1 MPLVRQ
7 PDDAYRRFMP
17 KTPAELERKVDQL
30 DNDVHEIYSMLT
42 AVTEHQLAHD
52 ARFDSIDGRLDGH
65 NTRLDSIGE
74 KLDTVITMLG
84 GEPRG

>member
-1 MPLVRQ
+1 
-7 PDDAYRRFMP
+7 MP